1 MSYKDIL
8 RKRAKKNQSVSALQ
22 TFSPEHIIVS
32 PLITEKTFSVESEQ
46 DNDKE
51 KVNKYYFKVHS
62 KANKNDVKQSISFLY
77 KVDVEKVNIV
87 IVPMK

>member
-1 MSYKDIL
+1 M
-8 RKRAKKNQSVSALQ
+8 V
-22 TFSPEHIIVS
+22 IITKWIK
-32 PLITEKTFSVESEQ
+32 PR
-46 DNDKE
+46 KE